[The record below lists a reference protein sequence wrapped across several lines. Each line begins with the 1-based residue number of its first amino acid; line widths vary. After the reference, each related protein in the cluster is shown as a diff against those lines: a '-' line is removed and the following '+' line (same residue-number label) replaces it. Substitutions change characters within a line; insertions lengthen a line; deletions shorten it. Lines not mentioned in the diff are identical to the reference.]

1 MVAAVVVAAVD
12 DNYYNF
18 PHLQLIPLLHAVNL
32 NWVHLTLV
40 IMHHR
45 NLPHNVVAVA
55 AVVAYPSN
63 Y

>member
-1 MVAAVVVAAVD
+1 MVAAAAAAVD

-18 PHLQLIPLLHAVNL
+18 PHLQLIPLLHVMNL

-40 IMHHR
+40 IMHHK

-55 AVVAYPSN
+55 AVVAYPS
-63 Y
+63 YY